1 MDNPRL
7 YLWIGL
13 ALLGWMNV
21 VTWNRDYGSPP
32 VATAPAASGTQSA
45 EQAAAAAA
53 TAAANAQLPALPTG
67 QPTTGAAATVDPTAP
82 TAPVAT

>member
-32 VATAPAASGTQSA
+32 VAASVTTDPADRARRAETAPRAVARGDING
-45 EQAAAAAA
+45 E
-53 TAAANAQLPALPTG
+53 TG
-67 QPTTGAAATVDPTAP
+67 QWSDTAP
-82 TAPVAT
+82 RAG